1 MIFVNLYVSVIPL
14 FVNVYKKSPVNGDGQ
29 IKRAATVHN
38 WTGRNIMKQQHNVR
52 PAIRRVL
59 QATAIVTAAAL
70 TLAGC
75 SMGAPSSD
83 TGSSDGK
90 LTVWVMQ
97 GDQSEAT
104 IKAINDQFTK
114 ETGVEVNIQNQQWK
128 DISTKITTA
137 LSTSTPPDVLDLGNT
152 QVAGFAASGGLMD
165 LTDHADELRQGVTWL
180 SGLEEPATVD
190 GKLYGIPA
198 LGAARAV
205 VYNKKTWAAAGI
217 NEPPTTYAELEADL
231 QILKDAHQGEDFTP
245 FYVPGA
251 DWKTAIQWVWD
262 AGGDYAVQKDGKWV
276 SSLSTKESVSGLEQW
291 REFQHKWSSEA
302 SRPLDTDSP
311 DTSQLMA
318 EGKIGAVIG
327 NSASIRVIQEYNK
340 DITADELGSFPM
352 PGLSGQNQ
360 PSMMA
365 GSVWGVAQKS
375 SKQDLALKWIKIASS
390 PDIQNDYVFA
400 KDGYLP
406 NNVEGLDKAMA
417 SDDFP
422 TALTGFFEA
431 AKRTKATPASPQ
443 WTTIESDGSL
453 TLFKDIATDTS
464 KAEASAKKFDEHANE
479 LYAK

>member
-1 MIFVNLYVSVIPL
+1 MIFVNLYVSVIL
-14 FVNVYKKSPVNGDGQ
+14 LLVNVYKKSPVNGDGQ

-231 QILKDAHQGEDFTP
+231 QILKARTSPRSMCRVPIGRPPSSGCGTP
-245 FYVPGA
+245 VATTPCRR
-251 DWKTAIQWVWD
+251 TANGS
-262 AGGDYAVQKDGKWV
+262 APCPPRNRCPAL
-276 SSLSTKESVSGLEQW
+276 SSGVNSSTSGHPKPPA
-291 REFQHKWSSEA
+291 RST
-302 SRPLDTDSP
+302 P
-311 DTSQLMA
+311 
-318 EGKIGAVIG
+318 
-327 NSASIRVIQEYNK
+327 
-340 DITADELGSFPM
+340 
-352 PGLSGQNQ
+352 
-360 PSMMA
+360 
-365 GSVWGVAQKS
+365 
-375 SKQDLALKWIKIASS
+375 IA
-390 PDIQNDYVFA
+390 P
-400 KDGYLP
+400 
-406 NNVEGLDKAMA
+406 
-417 SDDFP
+417 
-422 TALTGFFEA
+422 
-431 AKRTKATPASPQ
+431 TPASSWP
-443 WTTIESDGSL
+443 
-453 TLFKDIATDTS
+453 
-464 KAEASAKKFDEHANE
+464 KARSAP
-479 LYAK
+479 